1 MRFLIFEQRNNCFKY
16 SFQKLNLI
24 DYSYEIDGF
33 LEKFYLYDYD
43 LILLNISKIEAIH
56 LELIQEIKSENKKVP
71 ILCCMEKIDD
81 VLINKIFNSGISNF
95 LFNHTQ
101 GNFYKNDL
109 VVGSLSFNFLSNSFF
124 ISNQELILRKKEF
137 LLLKFLVLNQ
147 NKFVSKRKIISRL
160 INDIYDKDSNLVEV
174 YIYRLRKI
182 LREKEANVKIIS
194 KRNYGYKI
202 STC

>member
-43 LILLNISKIEAIH
+43 LILLNISKIEAMH

-174 YIYRLRKI
+174 YIYKLRKI

>member
-81 VLINKIFNSGISNF
+81 ILINKIFNSGISNF

-101 GNFYKNDL
+101 GNFYKNNL
-109 VVGSLSFNFLSNSFF
+109 VVGSLSFSFLSNSFF

>member
-1 MRFLIFEQRNNCFKY
+1 MRFLIFEQKNDCSKY
-16 SFQKLNLI
+16 QFHKLSLI
-24 DYSYEIDGF
+24 DYSYELESF

-43 LILLNISKIEAIH
+43 LILLNISRIEARH

-81 VLINKIFNSGISNF
+81 LLINKIFNSGISNF

-109 VVGSLSFNFLSNSFF
+109 IIGSLSFSFINNSFF

>member
-43 LILLNISKIEAIH
+43 LILLNISRIEARH

-174 YIYRLRKI
+174 YIYKLRKI

>member
-81 VLINKIFNSGISNF
+81 ILINKIFNSGISNF

-109 VVGSLSFNFLSNSFF
+109 VVGSLSFSFLSNSFF

>member
-1 MRFLIFEQRNNCFKY
+1 MRFLIFEQRNNRFKY
-16 SFQKLNLI
+16 SFQKFNLI

-43 LILLNISKIEAIH
+43 LILLNISRIEARH

-71 ILCCMEKIDD
+71 ILCCMEKIDNS
-81 VLINKIFNSGISNF
+81 LINKIFSSGISNF
-95 LFNHTQ
+95 LFNSVQ
-101 GNFYKNDL
+101 GGFSQNNL
-109 VVGSLSFNFLSNSFF
+109 IIGSLSFSFINNSFF

-137 LLLKFLVLNQ
+137 LLLKFLFLNQ